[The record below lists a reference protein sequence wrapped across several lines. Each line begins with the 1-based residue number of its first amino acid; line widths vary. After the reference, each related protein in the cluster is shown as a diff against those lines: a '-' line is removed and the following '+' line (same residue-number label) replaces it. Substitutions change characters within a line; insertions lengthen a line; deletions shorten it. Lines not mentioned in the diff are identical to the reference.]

1 MEVTTKEA
9 IKFYADEVLFLEIV
23 PKINKDV
30 SDVVKAEWARQAEIH
45 RMAIAALRAKE
56 EKDG

>member
-1 MEVTTKEA
+1 MTTKEA
-9 IKFYADEVLFLEIV
+9 IKFYADEVLFLETV